1 MYFTWPNLS
10 KFNIGHS
17 FTKLIQRDFQHPIC
31 IKNQQ
36 TKSISKFCCDY
47 FFDTTL
53 GKNFLKG
60 QFSRILALLCAHFLP
75 KKCQKSIKI
84 FEADVDLNKLFLL
97 EMNTFL
103 FVFSKKQHR
112 GTPKPTHTQELAS
125 EAHNGKS
132 RFWAL

>member
-10 KFNIGHS
+10 KFNIGYS
-17 FTKLIQRDFQHPIC
+17 FTKLTQGEYQHPIR

-53 GKNFLKG
+53 GKNIFERSIFTYFSPSECTFL
-60 QFSRILALLCAHFLP
+60 A
-75 KKCQKSIKI
+75 KKCQKSIKF
-84 FEADVDLNKLFLL
+84 FEVDFDLNKLFLL

-112 GTPKPTHTQELAS
+112 GTPKPTRTQELAS
-125 EAHNGKS
+125 QAHNGKS